1 MQDLGHDQ
9 EHIHEHQHD
18 QEDLTPH
25 MTAKLSFQEVVI
37 LVLRMK
43 QVRQQHLVPVAT
55 LPDQNPQAPH
65 QKHLVRSVSA

>member
-9 EHIHEHQHD
+9 EHIHEHRHD

-25 MTAKLSFQEVVI
+25 MTAKLNFQEVVI

-43 QVRQQHLVPVAT
+43 QVRQQTLAPAAT
-55 LPDQNPQAPH
+55 LPGQHP
-65 QKHLVRSVSA
+65 